1 MLSLRLAEGL
11 TPVLAAR
18 YGQDYAALLRRAAP
32 MQRAGLLQ
40 AGDDRIALT
49 DRGFLLSNSI
59 IVALLG

>member
-1 MLSLRLAEGL
+1 
-11 TPVLAAR
+11 
-18 YGQDYAALLRRAAP
+18 
-32 MQRAGLLQ
+32 MQRAGLLR